1 MVFMFLKQDKPYPAL
16 SAALEAEVE
25 SKGYPFLAAVQDPN
39 GLYITEDVKD
49 SVQGRMLVG
58 GILAW
63 YIREIVEVE
72 GEAAARAWVQQAFEA
87 TGFFTRPEFSEEVP

>member
-1 MVFMFLKQDKPYPAL
+1 VAFTFQGSKPYPAL

-25 SKGYPFLAAVQDPN
+25 AKEYPFLAAVQDPN

-49 SVQGRMLVG
+49 SIQGRKLVG

-72 GEAAARAWVQQAFEA
+72 GEAAARAWVRLAFEA
-87 TGFFTRPEFSEEVP
+87 TGFFTAPEFTEAEP